1 MNTQINLLSDN
12 ELDAV
17 SGGMIHIPSEGQ
29 PPIPGSI
36 AADGSPG
43 SVSTGNSSIGAILV
57 PSTVV
62 GALSLIGALAS
73 L

>member
-17 SGGMIHIPSEGQ
+17 SGGMIHVLSEGQ
-29 PPIPGSI
+29 PPVPGSI
-36 AADGSPG
+36 RADGSAG

-57 PSTVV
+57 PSTLAGV
-62 GALSLIGALAS
+62 LSLIGALAAA
-73 L
+73 